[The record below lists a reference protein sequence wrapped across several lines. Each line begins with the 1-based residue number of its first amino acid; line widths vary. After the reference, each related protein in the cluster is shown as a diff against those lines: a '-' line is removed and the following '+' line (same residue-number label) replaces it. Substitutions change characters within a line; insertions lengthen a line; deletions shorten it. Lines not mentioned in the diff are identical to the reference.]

1 MIKDSWAGLTVTVAE
16 ICSCISCLFA
26 KVFDGSGLLLVF
38 HHQVTERCTLAFTF
52 LLADSVEG
60 VTVTEDTDITGNGG
74 TAQTRKTGG
83 SLPHTVRPDSV
94 FNHTHW
100 RWWSDLLMSLQTH
113 RLRESSSSLGRR
125 TEMRSTS
132 PMTCSPSWT
141 SWPSEMDSSRSGRRR
156 LGEDI
161 LYFSCLLLY
170 SSVMIFKFLRGPSCL
185 PLLRTSPL
193 HFSVPGTKSFFVQD
207 KPLFVQGLSSE
218 CWRCSSRTSS
228 GFYSDIFKSYNSCVS
243 SLSSCFRAGVQ
254 LNCFR
259 VMLTKTDLIW
269 AQAWNKD

>member
-1 MIKDSWAGLTVTVAE
+1 MMKWPSDVPSDTPSQRVQFILGTEDGDE
-16 ICSCISCLFA
+16 EHIPHDLF
-26 KVFDGSGLLLVF
+26 
-38 HHQVTERCTLAFTF
+38 TELDELAFRDGQF
-52 LLADSVEG
+52 QEWK
-60 VTVTEDTDITGNGG
+60 E
-74 TAQTRKTGG
+74 TA
-83 SLPHTVRPDSV
+83 
-94 FNHTHW
+94 
-100 RWWSDLLMSLQTH
+100 RWGQS
-113 RLRESSSSLGRR
+113 
-125 TEMRSTS
+125 
-132 PMTCSPSWT
+132 
-141 SWPSEMDSSRSGRRR
+141 
-156 LGEDI
+156 